1 MSRGGQAWV
10 TALGAALG
18 LGVGLAGTRA
28 ATMNMSDQDL
38 RANLVLLG
46 SALGA
51 ASGGAIASY
60 AAGPKQLGA

>member
-1 MSRGGQAWV
+1 
-10 TALGAALG
+10 
-18 LGVGLAGTRA
+18 
-28 ATMNMSDQDL
+28 MNMSDQDL

-60 AAGPKQLGA
+60 AASPKQLGA